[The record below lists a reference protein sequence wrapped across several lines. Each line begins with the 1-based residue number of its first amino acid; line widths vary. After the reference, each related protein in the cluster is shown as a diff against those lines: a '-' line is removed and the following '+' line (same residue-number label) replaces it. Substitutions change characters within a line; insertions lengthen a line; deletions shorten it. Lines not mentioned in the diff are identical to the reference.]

1 MARHNTFH
9 MKIVGNISSEE
20 EANQIQNQ
28 IKLYIIENRIKELAT
43 IARGEEPTINKRAL
57 SIVLEL

>member
-20 EANQIQNQ
+20 EASQLQSAV
-28 IKLYIIENRIKELAT
+28 KLFVIENRVKELAT
-43 IARGEEPTINKRAL
+43 VARGEQPMINKQLLA
-57 SIVLEL
+57 IVLEL